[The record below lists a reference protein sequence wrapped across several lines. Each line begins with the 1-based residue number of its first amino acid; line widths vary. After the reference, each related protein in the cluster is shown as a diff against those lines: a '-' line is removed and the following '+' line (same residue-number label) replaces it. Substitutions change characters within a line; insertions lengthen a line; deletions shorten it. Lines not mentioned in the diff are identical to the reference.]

1 MKRGLGF
8 VCCAALL
15 VGLIAAPARAATVK
29 VGSALAGAYPPV
41 TFNAN
46 GTGVTSSINGTSAG
60 SPVSGTVISW
70 TLKGASGGPLFLQI
84 VRPSGT
90 NLFASITSSAGVI
103 ASTQPNPTSLPIQ
116 AGDVVGVRNTNNSD
130 QLGLLNAPASVTN
143 SFFPALVDGAAPR
156 SAGSAPG
163 EYGIQA
169 EVRYC
174 KVPKVRGLKLA
185 KAKKRLAAANC
196 AVKIRGK
203 DKKKGKSES
212 VRSQGVAPGTSISDT
227 QAVGLKLGKKSKD
240 KKK

>member
-1 MKRGLGF
+1 MKRGLGL
-8 VCCAALL
+8 VCCAA
-15 VGLIAAPARAATVK
+15 VSMGLIAAPASADTVK
-29 VGSALAGAYPPV
+29 VGSALTGSYAPVNFNAGA
-41 TFNAN
+41 
-46 GTGVTSSINGTSAG
+46 TGMTSSINGASAG

-116 AGDVVGVRNTNNSD
+116 AGDLLGVRNTNNSD
-130 QLGLLNAPASVTN
+130 QLGLLNAPASVAPA
-143 SFFPALVDGAAPR
+143 FVPALVDGAAPR
-156 SAGSAPG
+156 SPG
-163 EYGIQA
+163 NGTGEFGIQA

-185 KAKKRLAAANC
+185 KAKKRLAKADC

-203 DKKKGKSES
+203 GKKEAKDKS
-212 VRSQGVAPGTSISDT
+212 VRSQNAAPGAFISDT
-227 QAVGLKLGKKSKD
+227 QKIGLKLGEKSKG